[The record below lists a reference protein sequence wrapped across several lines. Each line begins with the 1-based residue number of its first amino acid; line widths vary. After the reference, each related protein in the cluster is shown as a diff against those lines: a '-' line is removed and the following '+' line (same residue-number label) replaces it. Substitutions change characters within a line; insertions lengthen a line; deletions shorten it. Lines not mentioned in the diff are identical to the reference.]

1 MSVQLGGFERLIVTL
16 CMCMVAAA
24 SSLPPFPLSPT
35 TNSAKMNIRLARV
48 EDLAGMQA
56 CNLQNL
62 PENYTMRYY
71 LYHILTWPQLSY
83 VAEDEKGRIVGYILA
98 KMEEDLSEAEEPHGH
113 VTSISVLRS
122 YRRLG
127 LAKRLMVQSQ
137 EAMATVF
144 RASYVSLHVRKS
156 NRAALSL
163 YRDTLGFTMKDIEKK
178 YYADG
183 EDAYAM
189 RLSLKDLVR

>member
-1 MSVQLGGFERLIVTL
+1 MNVRPIRVDD
-16 CMCMVAAA
+16 
-24 SSLPPFPLSPT
+24 LP
-35 TNSAKMNIRLARV
+35 
-48 EDLAGMQA
+48 GMQA

-71 LYHILTWPQLSY
+71 LYHAMTWPSLSY
-83 VAEDEKGRIVGYILA
+83 VAEDHKGRIVGYILA
-98 KMEEDLSEAEEPHGH
+98 KMCVDISEGEEPHGH

-127 LAKRLMVQSQ
+127 LAKKLMIQSQ
-137 EAMATVF
+137 QAMCAIYN
-144 RASYVSLHVRKS
+144 ASYVSLHVRKS
-156 NRAALSL
+156 NRAALGL
-163 YRDTLGFTMKDIEKK
+163 YRDTLGFTVKDIEKK

-189 RLSLKDLVR
+189 HLSLK

>member
-1 MSVQLGGFERLIVTL
+1 VE
-16 CMCMVAAA
+16 
-24 SSLPPFPLSPT
+24 
-35 TNSAKMNIRLARV
+35 NMNVRPMRV
-48 EDLAGMQA
+48 DDLMGMQA

-71 LYHILTWPQLSY
+71 LYHAMTWPSLSY
-83 VAEDEKGRIVGYILA
+83 VAEDHNGRIVGYILA
-98 KMEEDLSEAEEPHGH
+98 KMEEEVGKSEESHGH

-127 LAKRLMVQSQ
+127 LAKKLMEQSQ
-137 EAMATVF
+137 KAMATIYG
-144 RASYVSLHVRKS
+144 ASYVSLHVRKS
-156 NRAALSL
+156 NRAALNL
-163 YRDTLGFTMKDIEKK
+163 YRDTLGFTLKATEEK

-189 RLSLKDLVR
+189 HLSLKEQVKEMRTK